1 MKSVRCQHSVDS
13 PPCQHENKSPTE
25 KPYIFLW
32 ASMGNCQEIWLLKFG
47 TMQKRTRRGTAA
59 HLQRSPGFYVAIAR
73 HVRTQNVVESIDLFF
88 VCIHVYLLDGHS
100 MTLKLNI

>member
-25 KPYIFLW
+25 KPDIFF
-32 ASMGNCQEIWLLKFG
+32 MGQYGKLSRNLVTEIWLLKFG
-47 TMQKRTRRGTAA
+47 TKQKRTRRGTAA

-73 HVRTQNVVESIDLFF
+73 HVRTQNVV
-88 VCIHVYLLDGHS
+88 
-100 MTLKLNI
+100 